1 MGIENY
7 SKTPALNDQN
17 PPYGWPEGMPPSG
30 VNDSARQNMADTRT
44 WYEDS
49 QWVNL
54 GYPVLFDTDNSFTFD
69 NGTNYTAIFH
79 TGRRIKASG
88 TSTGTIFGTIKT
100 STHSGSTTVTVD
112 WDGSGVLID
121 EDLTIY
127 IAALTKNNDSL
138 PYLNKTAKS
147 AVASASTI
155 NLDQVRG
162 DLVDIS
168 GTTTITTVTLS
179 EGQERTIRF
188 TGILTLTNGSNLVL
202 PSGANITTASG
213 DFAILRGYAS
223 GVVRCV
229 VYMRASGK
237 ALIETEVIVPTLTA
251 SVIAFATST
260 PPTGFLECDGAAVSR
275 TTYATLF
282 SAIGTTF
289 GVGDGSSTFNLPDMR
304 GYFVR
309 GWDHGRGVDSGRTFG
324 SAQSDDFASHTHTVP
339 ANGNN
344 PSFGQQGTGSGP
356 ITPQITSAT
365 GGSETRPKNI
375 ALMYCIKY

>member
-7 SKTPALNDQN
+7 SKTPADNDQN
-17 PPYGWPEGMPPSG
+17 PPFGWPEGMPPSG

-54 GYPVLFDTDNSFTFD
+54 GYPVLFTTDNSFTFD
-69 NGTNYTAIFH
+69 NGVDYTATFH

-100 STHSGSTTVTVD
+100 STHSGSTTVTVE

-121 EDLTIY
+121 EALTIY
-127 IAALTKNNDSL
+127 IAALSKINDSL

-162 DLVDIS
+162 DLVDVS
-168 GTTTITTVTLS
+168 GTTSITAITLT
-179 EGQERTIRF
+179 EGQERTVRF
-188 TGILTLTNGSNLVL
+188 TGILTLTNGASLIL
-202 PSGANITTASG
+202 PTGANITTAVG

-237 ALIETEVIVPTLTA
+237 ALIETNVIDPAFTA
-251 SVIAFATST
+251 
-260 PPTGFLECDGAAVSR
+260 
-275 TTYATLF
+275 
-282 SAIGTTF
+282 
-289 GVGDGSSTFNLPDMR
+289 
-304 GYFVR
+304 
-309 GWDHGRGVDSGRTFG
+309 
-324 SAQSDDFASHTHTVP
+324 
-339 ANGNN
+339 
-344 PSFGQQGTGSGP
+344 
-356 ITPQITSAT
+356 
-365 GGSETRPKNI
+365 
-375 ALMYCIKY
+375 